1 VDKGR
6 ILPLGRP
13 KHENREPNETDRL
26 RAACQARPASR
37 AVGSPD
43 LPVSKEIMILEDGAR
58 TRHALH
64 VLRVAQRFLLDRR
77 KAV

>member
-1 VDKGR
+1 
-6 ILPLGRP
+6 
-13 KHENREPNETDRL
+13 
-26 RAACQARPASR
+26 
-37 AVGSPD
+37 
-43 LPVSKEIMILEDGAR
+43 MILEYGAR